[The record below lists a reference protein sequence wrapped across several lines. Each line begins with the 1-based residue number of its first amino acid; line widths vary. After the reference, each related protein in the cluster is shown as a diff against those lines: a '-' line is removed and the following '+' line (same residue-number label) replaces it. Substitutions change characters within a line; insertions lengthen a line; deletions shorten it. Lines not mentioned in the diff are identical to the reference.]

1 VSAPA
6 IREHAAR
13 ARSSLLSDR
22 QMIGPVILVA
32 GPWLAAVAALVIVGV
47 RLLPQIGLGALEDLR
62 LAVVYAFMLAP
73 LSAAPTAVVATR
85 SLALGP
91 GMGAVLALALCA
103 SGAGAVF
110 LVMLVSLSLGLMGSA
125 LWPGFL
131 MLTSS
136 SAMVLTAMPVL
147 AARRSELLALR
158 SFAVGMGC
166 AVLISR
172 SLATGQVSG
181 ASVLWA
187 FSAGNALCLVIC
199 LLRHGAG
206 AAAPGALREAAQALL
221 RAAGRSWPYALAAG
235 CAVAGVW
242 ADKWV
247 NWLGPTGAVT
257 RSGFLHA
264 PGYDGAMFLAHLSA
278 LPALIALA
286 AFQAGPL
293 TRAKEDFRTGLTRGA
308 TLVSLEAQARFT
320 SGLLWRGLL
329 RIFVLQVAIV
339 AALVLMSP
347 LMAEIAGFRLDQLLL
362 LRLGFPATFLHS
374 LFLGL
379 AGILS
384 LTNDKMRFALLSVL
398 FLVLNLVLTAWSLG
412 QVGVS
417 PLGFQ
422 LAALISILIAAP
434 VALSSMRTFVRRHF
448 LDGNDSLFSE

>member
-1 VSAPA
+1 
-6 IREHAAR
+6 
-13 ARSSLLSDR
+13 
-22 QMIGPVILVA
+22 MTGTVILVA
-32 GPWLAAVAALVIVGV
+32 GPWLAAVAALVIVGTG
-47 RLLPQIGLGALEDLR
+47 LLPQIGLGALEDLR

-73 LSAAPTAVVATR
+73 LTAAPTAVLATR

-91 GMGAVLALALCA
+91 STGAVLALALCV
-103 SGAGAVF
+103 SGMGAVT
-110 LVMLVSLSLGLMGSA
+110 LVMLVSFALGLWGSA

-147 AARRSELLALR
+147 AARRSELRAVL
-158 SFAVGMGC
+158 SFVVGMGS
-166 AVLISR
+166 AVAISR
-172 SLATGQVSG
+172 TLPTPDASG

-187 FSAGNALCLVIC
+187 FSSGNALCLVIC
-199 LLRHGAG
+199 LMRHGAG
-206 AAAPGALREAAQALL
+206 AAGPEALSEAAHALRC
-221 RAAGRSWPYALAAG
+221 AAGRSWPYALAAG

-247 NWLGPTGAVT
+247 IWLGSTGAVT

-264 PGYDGAMFLAHLSA
+264 PGYDGAMFLAHLFA
-278 LPALIALA
+278 LPTLIALA
-286 AFQAGPL
+286 AFQAGSI
-293 TRAKEDFRTGLTRGA
+293 TRKMEDFRMGLTRGE
-308 TLVSLEAQARFT
+308 TLVCLEVRARLI

-329 RIFVLQVAIV
+329 RIFGLQVAIV
-339 AALVLMSP
+339 AALVLLAP
-347 LMAEIAGFRLDQLLL
+347 LMAKIAGFRLDQLLL
-362 LRLGFPATFLHS
+362 LRLGFPAAFLQT

-379 AGILS
+379 AGVLS
-384 LTNDKMRFALLSVL
+384 LTNDKIRFALLNIL
-398 FLVLNLVLTAWSLG
+398 FLLLNLVLTAWSLG

-422 LAALISILIAAP
+422 IAALISILIAAP